1 MSNKFDKGIEC
12 IGQEYSALN
21 PTSSIDWMTTGMALA
36 EVLIPLIQDC
46 LERRRN
52 NGTQLA
58 QRVKRFGIR
67 EGAALRLALRRH
79 PDFNGAGDMDKLVH
93 AVKSAAHKSNLGD
106 LRDFIESAGE

>member
-1 MSNKFDKGIEC
+1 MGNKFDDGIAA
-12 IGQEYSALN
+12 IGQEYATLN
-21 PTSSIDWMTTGMALA
+21 PNSSVDWITTGMAVA

-58 QRVKRFGIR
+58 QRVKKFGIR

-79 PDFNGAGDMDKLVH
+79 PDFQPTEMDKLVH
-93 AVKSAAHKSNLGD
+93 AVRSAAHKASVGE